1 MKHSFLLA
9 GLAAVSLSFYACGS
23 SSPSDTDDDILSSA
37 KEKDDSSSS
46 SEPESSSSL
55 NIDIPAGARVAT
67 LDDLQRNMT
76 LKGLFDRDIYMAT
89 GEKRGLFSLWIPD
102 TAWIAAPSDFKDG
115 VVKFSSGAITS
126 IKIENSAI
134 SKMEKLVEKDS
145 DHSINFIVT
154 ADGDLQ
160 YALDGGD
167 YKDVGETTV
176 KTKSSIISKGDSL
189 TSKRLVCDTDED
201 EKTTYSFYEGR
212 YLAEV
217 EKNGE
222 RRSWSAGYYD
232 IHRGKLLM
240 RPLFYSASV
249 YALVSATVS
258 SDYNLEISSEDI
270 PCKKSEF
277 EFKNVDAEK
286 LAGEWEITEDGLD
299 WSFDLRADR
308 SYELKAFKGSDNKAL
323 KKGSWDVYG
332 DLLLMKVS
340 GCLGGK
346 CTSAVMGAI
355 SDLDPKSGF
364 AYDHSDPDE
373 PLMPK
378 TWEAPVYE

>member
-9 GLAAVSLSFYACGS
+9 GLAAVSMTFYACGS
-23 SSPSDTDDDILSSA
+23 SSPSDTEDDILSSA
-37 KEKDDSSSS
+37 KEKDESSSS
-46 SEPESSSSL
+46 VEPESSSSL

-76 LKGLFDRDIYMAT
+76 LKGLFDRDIYMAA
-89 GEKRGLFSLWIPD
+89 GEKHGLFSLWIPD
-102 TAWIAAPSDFKDG
+102 TAWIAVPSDFDDG
-115 VVKFSSGAITS
+115 VIKFSSGVITS
-126 IKIENSAI
+126 IKIDYDVI

-145 DHSINFIVT
+145 DHSMIFIVNE
-154 ADGDLQ
+154 DDQLQ
-160 YALDGGD
+160 YSLDGGE

-176 KTKSSIISKGDSL
+176 KTKSSIISRGDSL
-189 TSKRLVCDTDED
+189 TSKRLVCSTDED
-201 EKTTYSFYEGR
+201 EQTTYSFYEGR
-212 YLAEV
+212 YLAKV
-217 EKNGE
+217 EKGE
-222 RRSWSAGYYD
+222 TSSWSAGYYD

-240 RPLFYSASV
+240 RPMFYDKSV

-277 EFKNVDAEK
+277 EYKSVDAEK

-299 WSFDLRADR
+299 WSLDLRADR
-308 SYELKAFKGSDNKAL
+308 SYELKAFKGSENKAF
-323 KKGSWDVYG
+323 KQGSWDVYG
-332 DLLLMKVS
+332 NLLLMKVS

-364 AYDHSDPDE
+364 TYEHSDPDE

-378 TWEAPVYE
+378 TWEAPIYE